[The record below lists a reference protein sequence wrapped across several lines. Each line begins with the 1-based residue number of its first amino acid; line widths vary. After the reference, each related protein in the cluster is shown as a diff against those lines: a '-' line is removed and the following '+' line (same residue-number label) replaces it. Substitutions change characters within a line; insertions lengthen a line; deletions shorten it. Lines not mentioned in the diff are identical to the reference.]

1 MENIYPCSNSVE
13 VTVENLQ
20 NQNESPNL
28 DEVPLIQNV
37 QSLANEKTDPDT
49 PSSKT
54 TDDSKNNKIDL
65 NKTTAIRIMGA
76 KRKIPALNGAP
87 DTKKVKIEP
96 TPNNIENV
104 PIKEEKLDE
113 TIKFTIKSEIPDRVP
128 VKVEMCDLPPLNIFD
143 LSSDSD
149 DSIAE
154 NSEKHGIKIEKTDE
168 KG

>member
-1 MENIYPCSNSVE
+1 MFSI
-13 VTVENLQ
+13 
-20 NQNESPNL
+20 
-28 DEVPLIQNV
+28 
-37 QSLANEKTDPDT
+37 LANEKTEPDT
-49 PSSKT
+49 HSNKT

-76 KRKIPALNGAP
+76 KRKIPALNGVP
-87 DTKKVKIEP
+87 DTKKIKIEP
-96 TPNNIENV
+96 KTPNNIENV

-128 VKVEMCDLPPLNIFD
+128 VKVEMCDLPTPNINIVD

-154 NSEKHGIKIEKTDE
+154 NSEKHGIKIENTNE